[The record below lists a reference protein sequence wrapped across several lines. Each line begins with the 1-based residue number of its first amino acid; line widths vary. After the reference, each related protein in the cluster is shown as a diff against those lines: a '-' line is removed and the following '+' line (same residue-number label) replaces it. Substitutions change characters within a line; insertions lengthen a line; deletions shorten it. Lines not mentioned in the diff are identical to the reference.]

1 MRDKQRSII
10 ARGLYGGVRPREG
23 SVGGD
28 VSKGRRQKAT
38 AASGIDKIFIFLW
51 VSWQVGPPFIIT
63 INFSPRV
70 DIFVRTNMNARFS
83 LDKGEK

>member
-1 MRDKQRSII
+1 MHGYKRRVEIEVRSRWGMRDKQRSII

-51 VSWQVGPPFIIT
+51 VS
-63 INFSPRV
+63 
-70 DIFVRTNMNARFS
+70 
-83 LDKGEK
+83 